1 MEAVVADAQIS
12 EGSVTTLTWKDV
24 QEAVDRFDVLL
35 NNTFRGQFSGR
46 IPIYGVPTG
55 GAIIASML
63 YRAAGNFRLLDD
75 PEPGCI
81 IVDDVYDSGRTLRP
95 YLAAGQSCA
104 VLVSKADDVPGLL
117 SVVNV
122 DRGTFV
128 KFAWEHETGAED
140 AVRRLIQL
148 MGQDPDR
155 EGLRDTP
162 SRVCRALVEMTAG
175 YHESAEEVLA
185 RVFESP
191 RYDELVVVKGV
202 RFTSMCEHHLL
213 PFTGEAT
220 VGYLPSAS
228 GKVVGL
234 SKLARLVQVY
244 ARRLQLQEQMTR
256 EISDA
261 IMRHLGA
268 KAAGVVVKAKHSC
281 MGCRGAKQPDAE
293 MVTSSMQGDLRT
305 NAALRAEFLALAK

>member
-1 MEAVVADAQIS
+1 MDEYRVSWDEVFERLARMPVQGVRVWGIPRGGQIVA
-12 EGSVTTLTWKDV
+12 G
-24 QEAVDRFDVLL
+24 LL
-35 NNTFRGQFSGR
+35 AASGR
-46 IPIYGVPTG
+46 
-55 GAIIASML
+55 AML
-63 YRAAGNFRLLDD
+63 AESAAEADVV
-75 PEPGCI
+75 
-81 IVDDVYDSGRTLRP
+81 VDDILDSGATRKRYIP
-95 YLAAGQSCA
+95 NGARFA
-104 VLVSKADDVPGLL
+104 VLVDKPGEGLTSWVHL
-117 SVVNV
+117 PW
-122 DRGTFV
+122 DG
-128 KFAWEHETGAED
+128 EHETGAED

-256 EISDA
+256 QISDA

-268 KAAGVVVKAKHSC
+268 KAAGVVVRAKHSC